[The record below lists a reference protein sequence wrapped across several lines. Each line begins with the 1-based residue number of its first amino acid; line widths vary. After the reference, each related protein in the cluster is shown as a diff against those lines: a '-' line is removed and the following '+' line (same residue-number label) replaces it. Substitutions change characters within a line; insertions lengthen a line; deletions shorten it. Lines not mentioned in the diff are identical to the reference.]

1 MLHPAFTS
9 TFRSGDSHNLAWRLA
24 TSANIQRNFLII
36 RQKLWNGLALYIY
49 RACFPET
56 HLFARFWTLCT
67 QYELRVY
74 TCPFFG
80 SPRGFPQVSPHGTM
94 SSCIT

>member
-1 MLHPAFTS
+1 VEAIDESAFTDV
-9 TFRSGDSHNLAWRLA
+9 RADRRAGLPDY
-24 TSANIQRNFLII
+24 SAKTVEWLGAVHLPSVLPRDTLV
-36 RQKLWNGLALYIY
+36 
-49 RACFPET
+49 RAVLE
-56 HLFARFWTLCT
+56 LCT